1 MCIYVPVTGL
11 APRESLQW
19 GERSI
24 KAQTVIGEMDWTKKI
39 CPGSKVQSVMR
50 TEWRGFIDSSV
61 WDSFF
66 EERSDL
72 KVTEKPGKNKER
84 KTFIRE

>member
-1 MCIYVPVTGL
+1 MCTYMPVTGL

-24 KAQTVIGEMDWTKKI
+24 KAHTVIGEMDWTKKI
-39 CPGSKVQSVMR
+39 CPESKVECYENRVERIYWLQHLR
-50 TEWRGFIDSSV
+50 RFLW
-61 WDSFF
+61 
-66 EERSDL
+66 ERSDL

-84 KTFIRE
+84 KTLTPE